1 MLNISDLTTEMN
13 LNLNASTFPTNNWGS
28 KLEDG
33 RASADETRGNFKLC
47 WKSLAAKILLVN
59 LFYLLLP

>member
-13 LNLNASTFPTNNWGS
+13 LNSTFPTN
-28 KLEDG
+28 DG